1 MNKVSTDMDYRSTMR
16 AAALAFL
23 ERHQGEHLGDQG
35 QFIERTIGHMVDSF
49 QVDKALALRLVCEAL
64 GDLADINVRQQVDLQ
79 ASAEHTVV
87 ITDPVRGCTWS
98 VPVYLIY
105 EHLIS
110 AGHGK
115 RITPAT

>member
-1 MNKVSTDMDYRSTMR
+1 MINVPMDMDYRSTIR
-16 AAALAFL
+16 AAAVAFL

-35 QFIERTIGHMVDSF
+35 QFIQRTINHLMHSF

-64 GDLADINVRQQVDLQ
+64 GDLAEINVRQRVDLN

-115 RITPAT
+115 RITPAS

>member
-1 MNKVSTDMDYRSTMR
+1 MNNSTTDMDYRSTMR
-16 AAALAFL
+16 LAALAFL

-35 QFIERTIGHMVDSF
+35 QFIQRTVGHMVDSF

-64 GDLADINVRQQVDLQ
+64 SDLAVINARQQVDLQ
-79 ASAEHTVV
+79 ASATHTVV

-98 VPVYLIY
+98 VTVDLIY

-115 RITPAT
+115 RLTPAT